1 MEPALWTLKTYFFCV
16 GYISCRKPCSSMVLH
31 GFLRARLPGGKGGDS
46 YVLKL
51 PYPLEQDP
59 YQLHDEV

>member
-1 MEPALWTLKTYFFCV
+1 MDSQNVFFV

-31 GFLRARLPGGKGGDS
+31 GFLSLPGGKGRDS

-59 YQLHDEV
+59 YQLHDDV

>member
-1 MEPALWTLKTYFFCV
+1 
-16 GYISCRKPCSSMVLH
+16 MVLH